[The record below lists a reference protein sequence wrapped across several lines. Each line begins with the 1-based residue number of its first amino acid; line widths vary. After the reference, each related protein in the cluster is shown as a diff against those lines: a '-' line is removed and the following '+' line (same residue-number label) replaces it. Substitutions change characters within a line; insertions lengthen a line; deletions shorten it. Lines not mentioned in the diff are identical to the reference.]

1 MTRMRGGSET
11 RCGSGGYDLSTK
23 LLPPLH
29 FCILNYFPLPVLGVS
44 LDSWK
49 DYKSSTDFL

>member
-29 FCILNYFPLPVLGVS
+29 FCILNYFPLPVLGVG